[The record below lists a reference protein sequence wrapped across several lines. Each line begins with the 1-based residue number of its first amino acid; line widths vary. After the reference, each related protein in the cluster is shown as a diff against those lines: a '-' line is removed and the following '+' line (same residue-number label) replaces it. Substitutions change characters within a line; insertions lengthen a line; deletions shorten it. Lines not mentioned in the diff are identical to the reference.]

1 MKTYL
6 GDAGTQAA
14 FSYGELSP
22 EYLNAVEQTAPGIV
36 SQSERIQLPGETFVD
51 SLLRAITTLS
61 MADAQRQLLKV
72 QIQRASQG
80 LPPLNTS
87 QYGVGANVNVGVSSD
102 TQRMVLIG
110 AGLLAAAFV
119 LPKLFRR

>member
-14 FSYGELSP
+14 FSYGELSDD
-22 EYLNAVEQTAPGIV
+22 YLQAVDQTAPGIV
-36 SQSERIQLPGETFVD
+36 TQAERIQLPGESFVD
-51 SLLRAITTLS
+51 SLTRAISTLA
-61 MADAQRQLLKV
+61 MADVQRQLLKI

-87 QYGVGANVNVGVSSD
+87 QYGMGANVNVGVSSD
-102 TQRMVLIG
+102 TQRMLLMG
-110 AGLLAAAFV
+110 AGILAAAFV
-119 LPKLFRR
+119 LPKLLRR

>member
-14 FSYGELSP
+14 FSYGELSDD
-22 EYLNAVEQTAPGIV
+22 YLRAVDQVAPGIV
-36 SQSERIQLPGETFVD
+36 TQAERIQIPGESFVD
-51 SLLRAITTLS
+51 SLSRAITTLA

-102 TQRMVLIG
+102 TQRMLLIG
-110 AGLLAAAFV
+110 AGILAAAFA
-119 LPKLFRR
+119 LPKLLKG